1 VLRSSPSFA
10 VPPNA
15 CDCHV
20 HVFGP
25 VSRFPYAASRT
36 YTPADASVEE
46 LEQLQ
51 SDLHLGRVV
60 LVQPSVYGADNAA
73 HVDAARRLGAKAR
86 IVAVIDA
93 KISDA
98 ELEALHRAG
107 TRGIRVNLHTAGIDD
122 PSAARRLLRDAA
134 ARIAGLGWHVQTYA
148 KLQVIAALR
157 DEMAALPVPL
167 VIDHFGGA
175 DAKLGPAQ
183 AGFDALLD
191 LARSGK
197 AYVKLSAPYRS
208 SVARPDFADVKPLAQ
223 ALIDANPD
231 RMVWG
236 SDWPHP
242 GGSSRTEKTSL
253 DEIEPFFPEDDG
265 HTLNLLPRWAP
276 DAALRHKIL
285 VDNPARLYGY

>member
-1 VLRSSPSFA
+1 MRSPPNFA

-25 VSRFPYAASRT
+25 AARFPYAAART

-46 LEQLQ
+46 LAQLQ

-60 LVQPSVYGADNAA
+60 LVQPSVYSTDNSA

-86 IVAVIDA
+86 IVAVIDEA
-93 KISDA
+93 ISDGD
-98 ELEALHRAG
+98 LEALHRAG
-107 TRGIRVNLHTAGIDD
+107 TRGIRVNLHTAGVDD
-122 PSAARRLLRDAA
+122 PQQARQKLRAA
-134 ARIAGLGWHVQTYA
+134 ASRVAGLGWHVQTYA
-148 KLQVIAALR
+148 KLSVISALR
-157 DEMAALPVPL
+157 DDMAALPVPL

-175 DAKLGPAQ
+175 QGSLGPDQ
-183 AGFDALLD
+183 PGFDALLD

-208 SVARPDFADVKPLAQ
+208 SLLRPDFGDVTALAQ
-223 ALIDANPD
+223 ALIAANPD

-242 GGSSRTEKTSL
+242 GGSSRAKPSL

-265 HTLNLLPRWAP
+265 NTLNLLPAWAP
-276 DAALRHKIL
+276 DPVVRHKIL
-285 VDNPARLYGY
+285 VDNPALLYGY

>member
-1 VLRSSPSFA
+1 MRSSPNFA
-10 VPPNA
+10 VPKDA

-25 VSRFPYAASRT
+25 VSRFPYAASRS

-51 SDLHLGRVV
+51 SNLHLGRVV
-60 LVQPSVYGADNAA
+60 LVQPSVYGTDNAA
-73 HVDAARRLGAKAR
+73 HVDAARRLGVKAR
-86 IVAVIDA
+86 IVAVIDD
-93 KISDA
+93 KISDGA
-98 ELEALHRAG
+98 LEELHRAG
-107 TRGIRVNLHTAGIDD
+107 TRGIRVNLHTAGVDD
-122 PSAARRLLRDAA
+122 PGEARRRLRNAA
-134 ARIAGLGWHVQTYA
+134 SRIAGLGWHVQTYA
-148 KLQVIAALR
+148 KLQVISALR

-175 DAKLGPAQ
+175 DAKLGVGQP
-183 AGFDALLD
+183 GFDALLH

-208 SVARPDFADVKPLAQ
+208 SVKRPDFADVRPLAL
-223 ALIDANPD
+223 ALIEANPD

-242 GGSSRTEKTSL
+242 GGSSRTEKTRL
-253 DEIEPFFPEDDG
+253 DEIEPFFPVDDG
-265 HTLNLLPRWAP
+265 HTLNLLPLWAP
-276 DAALRHKIL
+276 DAALRQKIL

>member
-1 VLRSSPSFA
+1 MRASPNFA
-10 VPPNA
+10 VPKDA

-25 VSRFPYAASRT
+25 TSRFPYAASRT
-36 YTPADASVEE
+36 YTPADASVEK
-46 LEQLQ
+46 LQQLQ

-60 LVQPSVYGADNAA
+60 LVQPSVYGTDNAA
-73 HVDAARRLGAKAR
+73 HVDAAERLGGKAR
-86 IVAVIDA
+86 IVAVIDD
-93 KISDA
+93 KISDGA
-98 ELEALHRAG
+98 LEALHRAG
-107 TRGIRVNLHTAGIDD
+107 TRGIRVNLHTAGVDD
-122 PSAARRLLRDAA
+122 PGEARQRLRKAAS
-134 ARIAGLGWHVQTYA
+134 RIAGLGWHVQTYA

-157 DEMAALPVPL
+157 DDMAALPVPL

-175 DAKLGPAQ
+175 DARLGIGQP
-183 AGFDALLD
+183 GFDALLD

-197 AYVKLSAPYRS
+197 AYVKLSAPYRCS
-208 SVARPDFADVKPLAQ
+208 LRRPDFADVKPLAQ

-265 HTLNLLPRWAP
+265 HTLNLLPLWAP
-276 DAALRHKIL
+276 DAALRQKIL
-285 VDNPARLYGY
+285 VDNPARLYLY

>member
-1 VLRSSPSFA
+1 MRSSANFA
-10 VPPNA
+10 VPKDA

-46 LEQLQ
+46 LQQLQ

-60 LVQPSVYGADNAA
+60 LVQPSVYGTDNAA
-73 HVDAARRLGAKAR
+73 HVDAARRLGPRAR
-86 IVAVIDA
+86 IVAVIDET
-93 KISDA
+93 ISDGA
-98 ELEALHRAG
+98 LEELHRAG
-107 TRGIRVNLHTAGIDD
+107 TRGIRVNLHTAGVDD
-122 PSAARRLLRDAA
+122 PGEARQRLRKAAS
-134 ARIAGLGWHVQTYA
+134 RIAGLGWHVQAYA
-148 KLQVIAALR
+148 KLSVISALR

-175 DAKLGPAQ
+175 DAKLGVGQP
-183 AGFDALLD
+183 GFDALLD

-208 SVARPDFADVKPLAQ
+208 SVKRPDFADVKPLAR

-242 GGSSRTEKTSL
+242 GGSSRTEKTRL

-265 HTLNLLPRWAP
+265 GTLNLLPLWAP
-276 DAALRHKIL
+276 DEALRHKIL

>member
-1 VLRSSPSFA
+1 MRSPPNFA
-10 VPPNA
+10 VPANA

-25 VSRFPYAASRT
+25 VARFPYVAART

-46 LEQLQ
+46 LAQLQ

-60 LVQPSVYGADNAA
+60 LVQPSVYGTDNSA
-73 HVDAARRLGAKAR
+73 HVDAAQRLGARAR
-86 IVAVIDA
+86 IVAVIDEA
-93 KISDA
+93 ISDG

-107 TRGIRVNLHTAGIDD
+107 TRGIRVNLATAGIDD
-122 PSAARRLLRDAA
+122 PQRARQKLRAAA
-134 ARIAGLGWHVQTYA
+134 ARVAGLGWHVQTYA
-148 KLQVIAALR
+148 KLSVIAALR
-157 DEMAALPVPL
+157 DDMAALPVPL

-175 DAKLGPAQ
+175 QGGLGPEQ
-183 AGFDALLD
+183 PGFDALLD

-208 SVARPDFADVKPLAQ
+208 SSRRPDFADVAALAK
-223 ALIDANPD
+223 ALIAANPD

-242 GGSSRTEKTSL
+242 GGSSRAKVSL

-265 HTLNLLPRWAP
+265 HTLNLLPTWAP
-276 DAALRHKIL
+276 DPAIRHKIL
-285 VDNPARLYGY
+285 VDNPALLYGY